1 MIDLAIYGSTY
12 PKIVLQEK
20 NHQQCFKNGIF
31 YDVFCHMGQKDQD
44 GYYAKK
50 CNFVQLL
57 TWNTPIK
64 KQAKYKKMLYTVL
77 SIRS

>member
-20 NHQQCFKNGIF
+20 NPQQCFKNGIF
-31 YDVFCHMGQKDQD
+31 YGVFCHMGQKDQD
-44 GYYAKK
+44 GYYAEK

-57 TWNTPIK
+57 T
-64 KQAKYKKMLYTVL
+64 
-77 SIRS
+77 